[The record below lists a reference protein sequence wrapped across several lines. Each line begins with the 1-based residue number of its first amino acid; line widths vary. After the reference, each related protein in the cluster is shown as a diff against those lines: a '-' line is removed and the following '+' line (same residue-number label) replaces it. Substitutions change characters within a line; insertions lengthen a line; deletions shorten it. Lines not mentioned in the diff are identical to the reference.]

1 METPSLF
8 NRNAAF
14 RAVRSQRLEARRL
27 NKERKAAPQI
37 KITAQRLPNK
47 EFNMQ
52 ARKLP
57 PMQSSFRTEFGNQK
71 KAVPQLATHFLAVIV
86 WSACFFPGCSS
97 NEPTKQK
104 PTQSK
109 QLAPIPHAI
118 AWLMVQ
124 QQPDHL
130 WRSEYYGNLKGGAA
144 ITALVLY
151 ALAHSDPQ
159 AVEPHRDALQA
170 ACDALVPEI
179 QRRGYVSNPDGPDY
193 PTYAS
198 AMLLVA
204 VERLKLRLPDES
216 RDHLTAYLLDSQIDQ
231 AEGYSTDD
239 PDFGGWDMLGSTN
252 GPRKTTGTNISVGAT
267 VAEALANSESPG
279 AKTALRSYRDWL
291 TKCQNLSTDGGFYF
305 HATRAHDGNKA
316 GWHDESEQAA
326 RTLPRS
332 YGTATADGLRSLKA
346 CGVSTDDEAFQKAL
360 AWLQLHPSIDAV
372 PGFES
377 SSDKSWTDGLLFY
390 YLYALSKTL
399 DDLPPEARDSAAVPI
414 RDHLIRQQNPDGS
427 WQNSSS
433 RMREDDPLIATCFA
447 LIVLSQAERVR

>member
-1 METPSLF
+1 
-8 NRNAAF
+8 
-14 RAVRSQRLEARRL
+14 
-27 NKERKAAPQI
+27 
-37 KITAQRLPNK
+37 
-47 EFNMQ
+47 MQ

-57 PMQSSFRTEFGNQK
+57 PMQNSFRTEFGDQK
-71 KAVPQLATHFLAVIV
+71 KAVRQLAPYFLVAAIV
-86 WSACFFPGCSS
+86 WSECLSLGCSS
-97 NEPTKQK
+97 NEPTKK
-104 PTQSK
+104 RPTQGK
-109 QLAPIPHAI
+109 QLAPVPRAI
-118 AWLMVQ
+118 AWLMDQ
-124 QQPDHL
+124 QQPDFL

-170 ACDALVPEI
+170 ACDALAPEI
-179 QRRGYVSNPDGPDY
+179 QRCGYVSNPDGPDY

-204 VERLKLRLPDES
+204 VERLKLRLPD
-216 RDHLTAYLLDSQIDQ
+216 DVCDQLTAYLVESQIDQ

-239 PDFGGWDMLGSTN
+239 PDFGGWDMLGSTD
-252 GPRKTTGTNISVGAT
+252 GPLKTTGTNISVGAT

-279 AKTALRSYRDWL
+279 AKTALLAYRDWL

-305 HATRAHDGNKA
+305 HATRSHDGNKA
-316 GWHDESEQAA
+316 GWHDESEQSA

-346 CGVSTDDEAFQKAL
+346 CGVSSDDEALKKAV
-360 AWLQLHPSIDAV
+360 AWLQSHPSIDAV

-377 SSDKSWTDGLLFY
+377 SSDKSWTDGLMFY
-390 YLYALSKTL
+390 YLYAFAKTF
-399 DDLPPEARDSAAVPI
+399 DDLPPETRTSAAAQI
-414 RDHLIRQQNPDGS
+414 HDHLIRQQNSDGF
-427 WQNSSS
+427 WQNPSS

-447 LIVLSQAERVR
+447 LIALSIADRTVSK